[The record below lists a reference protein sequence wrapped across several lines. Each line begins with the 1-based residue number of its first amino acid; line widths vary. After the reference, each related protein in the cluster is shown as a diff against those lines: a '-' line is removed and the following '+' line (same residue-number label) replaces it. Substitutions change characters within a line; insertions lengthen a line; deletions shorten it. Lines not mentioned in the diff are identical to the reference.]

1 MLTINNKAK
10 ISNYQIGNKFIIDYM
25 VEVRANY
32 HIFVTD
38 ENGLS
43 KDLKLNRMKG
53 RRGKYRLTYGNFL
66 VDLPFSDIQNIDTF
80 SSHIKRLIC

>member
-38 ENGLS
+38 ENGFS
-43 KDLKLNRMKG
+43 KDLKLG
-53 RRGKYRLTYGNFL
+53 RYTHKRGLYKLSYGNYL
-66 VDLPFSDIQNIDTF
+66 LLLKFSEIKDMDIF
-80 SSHIKRLIC
+80 CKRINQLIC